1 MKYTK
6 ILIFG
11 FLCIQLNLQAQN
23 LKMPSDIMNALET
36 GNSKGFYNR
45 FNSSIELLMNQN
57 QNVYGKSQAEKIL
70 KIFFDANGPNFKY
83 KGLHSSGKDLSNCNF
98 IGQLFTSKGTYRVS
112 IYIKNEQIYQM
123 RLESND

>member
-1 MKYTK
+1 M
-6 ILIFG
+6 FG
-11 FLCIQLNLQAQN
+11 LLCIQLNVQAQN
-23 LKMPSDIMNALET
+23 LKMPSDIMIALET
-36 GNSKGFYNR
+36 GNSKKIFTR

-57 QNVYGKSQAEKIL
+57 QNVYGKAQAEKIL
-70 KIFFDANGPNFKY
+70 KIFFETNGPSFRY
-83 KGLHSSGKDLSNCNF
+83 KELHSSGKDLSNCNF